1 MTGLTSDMRK
11 KLSDSPIVG
20 IALAFVLLCVIIGV
34 TEALVKESPVF
45 FRGPNLLNI
54 LLQTAI
60 NTIIAVGMTFIILTA
75 GIDLS
80 VGSMLALCNVLMGL
94 TMLAVG
100 ASFGLFQTIAGLF
113 VALAVGS
120 LVGFANGGISVR
132 FNIPPFIVT
141 LGMLGIARGL
151 GLWAIN
157 SQTENLIGQVHGSF
171 SFIGNGALVSVPFPA
186 LLAALVVAAGHF
198 VLKYTAFGRHVIA
211 IGANETAAR
220 LSGINVAKIKIL
232 VYVIGG
238 FLVGLAAVIQTSRL
252 GSANPTI
259 GAGFEL
265 YAIAAVIIGG
275 TSLMGGSGTVIGT
288 LFGALIIGVLNNGLT
303 LMNIPD
309 EIKQIIIGVVIIAA
323 VLVDRG
329 RRPTNISS

>member
-1 MTGLTSDMRK
+1 LKRIIN
-11 KLSDSPIVG
+11 SPIFG
-20 IALAFVLLCVIIGV
+20 IGLAFCILCLVIGGV
-34 TEALVKESPVF
+34 EALLKDSPVF
-45 FRGPNLLNI
+45 FNGPNLLNI

-80 VGSMLALCNVLMGL
+80 VGSLLALCNVIMGL
-94 TMLAVG
+94 TMLAVSPSLG
-100 ASFGLFQTIAGLF
+100 FVQISLGILAALVAGSLAGL
-113 VALAVGS
+113 
-120 LVGFANGGISVR
+120 ANGGISVK

-151 GLWAIN
+151 GLWIIN
-157 SQTENLIGQVHGSF
+157 SRTENLIGRVNNSF
-171 SFIGNGALVSVPFPA
+171 TFLGNGTVLTIPFPA
-186 LLAALVVAAGHF
+186 LVALVV
-198 VLKYTAFGRHVIA
+198 VLIAHIVLRYTTFGRYVIA

-220 LSGINVAKIKIL
+220 LSGINVAKIKTL

-275 TSLMGGSGTVIGT
+275 TSLMGGTGTVIGT
-288 LFGALIIGVLNNGLT
+288 LFGALIIGVLNNGLS

-309 EIKQIIIGVVIIAA
+309 EIKQIIIGLVIIVA
-323 VLVDRG
+323 VMLDRV
-329 RRPTNISS
+329 RRK

>member
-1 MTGLTSDMRK
+1 MK
-11 KLSDSPIVG
+11 KIINSPIFGIG
-20 IALAFVLLCVIIGV
+20 IAFCVLCLVIGGA
-34 TEALVKESPVF
+34 EALFKESPVF
-45 FRGPNLLNI
+45 FKSANLLNI

-80 VGSMLALCNVLMGL
+80 VGSLLALCNVIMGL
-94 TMLAVG
+94 VMLAIG
-100 ASFGLFQTIAGLF
+100 P
-113 VALAVGS
+113 AVGS
-120 LVGFANGGISVR
+120 LQISLGILVALSAGSIIGFVNGGISVK

-151 GLWAIN
+151 GLWLIN
-157 SQTENLIGQVHGSF
+157 SQTENLIGRVDKSF
-171 SFIGNGALVSVPFPA
+171 AFLGNGSVLTVPFPA
-186 LLAALVVAAGHF
+186 LLALVV
-198 VLKYTAFGRHVIA
+198 VLIAHILLRYTTFGRHVIA

-220 LSGINVAKIKIL
+220 LSGINVAKIKTL

-238 FLVGLAAVIQTSRL
+238 FLVGMAAIVQTSRL

-275 TSLMGGSGTVIGT
+275 TSLMGGTGTIIGT
-288 LFGALIIGVLNNGLT
+288 LIGALIIGVLNNGLT

-309 EIKQIIIGVVIIAA
+309 EIKQIIIGVVIIVA
-323 VLVDRG
+323 VMLDRV
-329 RRPTNISS
+329 RRK